1 MKYIPLI
8 ILGIKYFKNYCHFGL
23 SLAIVFGKKEQVLIE
38 EITMAKEE
46 KGAEAKAKPK
56 KKPMLLFALI
66 GVGALLLLGGGG
78 FFAWKIFMAPKSN
91 TPTDNAHGGGA
102 AKNGHGGSEAKEGE
116 KGGGEGGATIILE
129 PFLVNLADQDANRY
143 LKASIRI
150 LVANAEVAKKASEN
164 EVLMPR
170 LRDSILNILS
180 TKVAN
185 EIISN
190 EGKQKLKKE
199 ILEKINEFIPEK
211 AAKEIFFTDFVV
223 QL

>member
-1 MKYIPLI
+1 
-8 ILGIKYFKNYCHFGL
+8 
-23 SLAIVFGKKEQVLIE
+23 
-38 EITMAKEE
+38 MAKEE

-78 FFAWKIFMAPKSN
+78 FFAWKMFMAPKSSAS
-91 TPTDNAHGGGA
+91 TESAHGGGE
-102 AKNGHGGSEAKEGE
+102 AKNGHGVSGAKEGE
-116 KGGGEGGATIILE
+116 KGSTEGGATINLE

-150 LVANAEVAKKASEN
+150 LVANAEVAKKANEN

-170 LRDSILNILS
+170 LRDTILNILS